1 MADTTQ
7 EQKLFS
13 INDIR
18 RILPE
23 FIEQE
28 YPKETKGAA
37 TGTGERGP
45 ATLACTMLTIY
56 LLKVAIEKENKK
68 ND

>member
-1 MADTTQ
+1 MVDTTQ
-7 EQKLFS
+7 DEKLFS

-28 YPKETKGAA
+28 YPKEKKD
-37 TGTGERGP
+37 GTRGP

-56 LLKVAIEKENKK
+56 LLKVAIEQEKLKEQK
-68 ND
+68 